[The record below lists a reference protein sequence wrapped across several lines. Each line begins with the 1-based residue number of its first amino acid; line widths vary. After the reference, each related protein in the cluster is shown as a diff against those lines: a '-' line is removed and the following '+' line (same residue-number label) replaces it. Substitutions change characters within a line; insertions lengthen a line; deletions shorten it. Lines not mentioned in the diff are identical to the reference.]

1 MGYSNA
7 RWHPEFENPRLEW
20 PKEYVLY
27 LPTLFQEAYQ
37 VDVKNIR
44 IQFDQID
51 KIYNPSA
58 DSKSRI
64 SIVKVKMRLLQCEVQ
79 VTV

>member
-1 MGYSNA
+1 MGHLNT
-7 RWHPEFENPRLEW
+7 RWHLEFENPRSEW
-20 PKEYVLY
+20 PKEYVHH

-37 VDVKNIR
+37 ADVKNMR
-44 IQFDQID
+44 ITFDRID

-64 SIVKVKMRLLQCEVQ
+64 VKVKMRLLQCGLQ
-79 VTV
+79 VTQ